1 MINLNTVA
9 NANHVA
15 TTTLDNKTNVATATE
30 VNKQV
35 NTGASAVVELQTNV
49 ADVNAK
55 SSIKVDATNAK
66 AFVADIAAMLGQSN
80 GSVQANLNCFDAARL
95 LA

>member
-49 ADVNAK
+49 ADAR
-55 SSIKVDATNAK
+55 SIKW
-66 AFVADIAAMLGQSN
+66 
-80 GSVQANLNCFDAARL
+80 
-95 LA
+95 